1 MRGGAGLTSSLGVQ
15 KDRPTWWTES
25 SSEEY
30 QGLVDLLAESFEHL
44 VDSELTCR
52 EQCVEIGAT
61 QQHGVGAQCQS
72 EASIPSRA
80 PH

>member
-1 MRGGAGLTSSLGVQ
+1 MRGRAGLTRSLGVREGPA
-15 KDRPTWWTES
+15 DLVDGVD
-25 SSEEY
+25 SEEY
-30 QGLVDLLAESFEHL
+30 QGLVDLLAEPLEHV

-72 EASIPSRA
+72 EASISSRA